1 MSNLPAVF
9 LITTLL
15 FLKSQQT
22 EQTKETKLL
31 LFLLQGQ
38 QWKSLQSKKWES
50 KGCQQWWSQEW
61 ESSSCGSC
69 SSSRGRGP
77 LLSRF
82 AITIS
87 SSTLCKKHFNTLN
100 FFNTKK
106 INFLGKYSKK
116 LTNNLI
122 SKKKYTVNTKAYRH
136 PIAIVKSRNLSFT
149 SL

>member
-69 SSSRGRGP
+69 CSSRGRGP

-87 SSTLCKKHFNTLN
+87 SSTLCKKHFNTLLN

-122 SKKKYTVNTKAYRH
+122 SKKNTLYTQEHIN
-136 PIAIVKSRNLSFT
+136 IQL
-149 SL
+149 LL